1 MEIKKALF
9 IILLLTSLPSGAKC
23 PCGSIASG
31 FNYLGDSSLNIET
44 SSLDD
49 PSQSAYLANKLEESV
64 ADSIDRE
71 KKSSTEYAASI
82 ISLDLND
89 SSHIDIVLYPSG
101 IDLFGNGSLT
111 QEDSIEPAGAVGIRK
126 GDRLAVDVVT
136 LSARLYRFDLQ
147 ENESRLFGDCTM
159 VDPNG
164 TALIRAARGY
174 QIENIVIGK
183 GE

>member
-1 MEIKKALF
+1 MEITKAFF
-9 IILLLTSLPSGAKC
+9 IILLLISLPSGAKC
-23 PCGSIASG
+23 PCGSIAPG

-71 KKSSTEYAASI
+71 KKSSTEYSAST

-111 QEDSIEPAGAVGIRK
+111 QEGSVEPVGAMGARK
-126 GDRLAVDVVT
+126 GNLLAVDVVT

-147 ENESRLFGDCTM
+147 ENESHLFGNCTV

-164 TALIRAARGY
+164 MALIRAAGGY
-174 QIENIVIGK
+174 QIEKIVIG
-183 GE
+183 

>member
-1 MEIKKALF
+1 MEIKNAFF
-9 IILLLTSLPSGAKC
+9 IILLLISLPSGAKC

-31 FNYLGDSSLNIET
+31 FNYLGDSSLSIDT

-71 KKSSTEYAASI
+71 KKSSTEYAIST

-101 IDLFGNGSLT
+101 KDLFGNGSLT
-111 QEDSIEPAGAVGIRK
+111 QEGSVEPVGAVGALK
-126 GDRLAVDVVT
+126 EDRLEVDVVT

-147 ENESRLFGDCTM
+147 ENGSRLFGDCTV
-159 VDPNG
+159 VDPDG
-164 TALIRAARGY
+164 TALIRAAMGT
-174 QIENIVIGK
+174 QKLG
-183 GE
+183 